1 MKKNTLNP
9 LNLPDPMAVQPHTQ
23 ELFGLTRGAHTD
35 VAAGAIGLQLRNRQS
50 LVNPIKNHHKPI
62 PTYAHIIIYIYYIC
76 IYIYCTFICILH
88 IYIIN
93 WVCHLSTCGYCRLTS
108 QDPEG
113 GIIPWWI
120 ACHVALSK
128 NRVPQNCDRSA
139 VPRFAWA

>member
-62 PTYAHIIIYIYYIC
+62 PTYAHIIIYIYIYI
-76 IYIYCTFICILH
+76 IYIYLYY
-88 IYIIN
+88 IYIYLYYI
-93 WVCHLSTCGYCRLTS
+93 Y
-108 QDPEG
+108 
-113 GIIPWWI
+113 I
-120 ACHVALSK
+120 
-128 NRVPQNCDRSA
+128 
-139 VPRFAWA
+139 

>member
-62 PTYAHIIIYIYYIC
+62 PTYAHIIYIFFYYIYIYI
-76 IYIYCTFICILH
+76 IYIYLYY
-88 IYIIN
+88 IYILYVYIFT
-93 WVCHLSTCGYCRLTS
+93 VHS
-108 QDPEG
+108 
-113 GIIPWWI
+113 
-120 ACHVALSK
+120 
-128 NRVPQNCDRSA
+128 
-139 VPRFAWA
+139 FAYYIFI